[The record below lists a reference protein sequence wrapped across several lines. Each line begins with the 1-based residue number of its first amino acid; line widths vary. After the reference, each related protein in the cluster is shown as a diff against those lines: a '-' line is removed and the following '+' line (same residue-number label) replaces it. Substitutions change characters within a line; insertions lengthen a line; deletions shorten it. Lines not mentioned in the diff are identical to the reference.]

1 MLAQDKK
8 NEPAYGADVLRIW
21 AATVE
26 YWRDMSI
33 GPTIL
38 AQAAES
44 LRKLRNSARF
54 ILGNI
59 GTTERRK
66 DFVRVEQK
74 DLGLVNSFIWLASI
88 PLTRISRP
96 NDT

>member
-74 DLGLVNSFIWLASI
+74 DLGLANSFIWLASI